1 MNYQRLAARSRHLML
16 SGAVLV
22 ALAACAPMEPPT
34 YAYAFNVQ
42 SKDVTVIDTVTNEV
56 VATRPLG
63 VSVRWLS
70 NERNFWDGRYIW
82 TYDIVDKKVHV
93 IAIDPKE
100 MRVAQRL
107 ELGKGPAHSAQLT
120 PDGRYVLVN
129 LAGENAIAVVER
141 EPLKLVRKIPT
152 GRFPCDI
159 DFSPDGKLAYFP
171 ERDQHTVASL
181 DLTSFEILKRVD
193 MAEGSKPHMLSVA
206 PGDGSVWVQTAAG
219 GTNEVLDGSTLASRG
234 SQKLGKVPVAVA
246 WTPDG
251 RYGYVTHFKDDFI
264 SVVDAK
270 TLKEVKRITVGQ
282 SVANVA
288 FRPDGR
294 YAYATVKGE
303 NKVAVIDTTT
313 MELVK
318 EIPTGEQPFGLVV
331 MSPPGAGP
339 GM

>member
-1 MNYQRLAARSRHLML
+1 MNYRRVVARSWNLVL

-22 ALAACAPMEPPT
+22 GLAACAPMEPPV
-34 YAYAFNVQ
+34 YAYAFNVGT
-42 SKDVTVIDTVTNEV
+42 KDVTVIDTATNQV
-56 VATRPLG
+56 VDTRPLG

-82 TYDIVDKKVHV
+82 TYDIVEKKVHL

-100 MRVAQRL
+100 MHVARRI
-107 ELGKGPAHSAQLT
+107 ELGNGPGHSAQLT

-129 LAGENAIAVVER
+129 VAGDNVIAVVER
-141 EPLKLVRKIPT
+141 EPLRVVRKVPT

-159 DFSPDGKLAYFP
+159 DFSADGKLAYFP

-193 MAEGSKPHMLSVA
+193 MAAGSKPHMVSVA

-219 GTNEVLDGSTLASRG
+219 GTNEVLDGSTLAVRG
-234 SQKLGKVPVAVA
+234 SQQLGKVPVAVA

-251 RYGYVTHFKDDFI
+251 RFGYVTHFQDDFI
-264 SVVDAK
+264 SVVDAT
-270 TLKEVKRITVGQ
+270 TLQEVKRITVGR

-294 YAYATVKGE
+294 YAYATVRGKR
-303 NKVAVIDTTT
+303 
-313 MELVK
+313 
-318 EIPTGEQPFGLVV
+318 EQGGGDRA
-331 MSPPGAGP
+331 PPAWRW
-339 GM
+339 

>member
-1 MNYQRLAARSRHLML
+1 MNYQRLAARSRDLML

-22 ALAACAPMEPPT
+22 GLAACAPMEPPV
-34 YAYAFNVQ
+34 YAYAFNVG
-42 SKDVTVIDTVTNEV
+42 SKDVTVIDTATHEV
-56 VATRPLG
+56 VDTRPLG
-63 VSVRWLS
+63 ASVRWLS

-82 TYDIVDKKVHV
+82 TYDIVEKKVHL

-100 MRVAQRL
+100 MRVARRL

-129 LAGENAIAVVER
+129 VAGDNVIAVVER
-141 EPLKLVRKIPT
+141 EPLKVVRKVPT
-152 GRFPCDI
+152 GQFPCDI
-159 DFSPDGKLAYFP
+159 DISPDGKLAYFP
-171 ERDQHTVASL
+171 EREQHTVASL
-181 DLTSFEILKRVD
+181 DLASFEILKRVAL
-193 MAEGSKPHMLSVA
+193 AEGSKPHMASVA

-219 GTNEVLDGSTLASRG
+219 GTNEVLDGSTLAVRG

-270 TLKEVKRITVGQ
+270 TLEEVKRITVGQ

-294 YAYATVKGE
+294 YAYATVRGE

-313 MELVK
+313 MEPVK
-318 EIPTGEQPFGLVV
+318 EIPTGDQPFGLVV